1 MTDIQTIDLSTISD
15 AEIKAEYWRR
25 IGAQARN
32 RSGGRK
38 EQARPCEICS
48 QPFGAR
54 RLRTH
59 LPACRALRGRLYLND
74 KQQEGHPLELRAV
87 LAKKIENRH
96 AGKLKRAEI
105 WLLDGEAKRT
115 KLIGGLRKVPTEN
128 GEKYD
133 AWLEY
138 PAC

>member
-1 MTDIQTIDLSTISD
+1 MTETIDLSTISD

-38 EQARPCEICS
+38 ELTRPCEICS

-59 LPACRALRGRLYLND
+59 LPACRALKARLYLND
-74 KQQEGHPLELRAV
+74 KEQDGHPLELRAR
-87 LAKKIENRH
+87 LDTIIQNRH
-96 AGKLKRAEI
+96 ASKYRKAEI
-105 WLLDGEAKRT
+105 WLLEGETQAG
-115 KLIGGLRKVPTEN
+115 LIGGWRRVPTEN
-128 GEKYD
+128 GTKYET
-133 AWLEY
+133 WLEY